1 MMELND
7 FIGKVVVSAESKRR
21 FVLRKI
27 TSPYIEATTVQRD
40 AQGNCAS
47 YRWGTIN
54 GDPVSTGALV
64 FEDTSLTAP
73 FKAAFSAHCHTR
85 DAYFEEYGY
94 WMRRD

>member
-54 GDPVSTGALV
+54 GDPISNGILI
-64 FEDTSLTAP
+64 FEDAFLKEP
-73 FKAAFSAHCHTR
+73 FMAAYSAYCHTQA
-85 DAYFEEYGY
+85 AYYEEMSY
-94 WMRRD
+94 WMRKD